1 MSKNYNKYYK
11 HEDEREETP
20 ITEETAAPI
29 AEETQTEEV
38 KEVPTEDEEERP
50 IAPPKV
56 TKIFAIV
63 TGPKKVNMR
72 FKPNKSGQVINIL
85 PPKARV
91 TVIDDS
97 KPEWWKVSYKGI
109 TGYMMSQFLKK
120 E

>member
-1 MSKNYNKYYK
+1 MSKHTNYTSYYTG
-11 HEDEREETP
+11 ENNEVEEIP
-20 ITEETAAPI
+20 IAEETAAPV
-29 AEETQTEEV
+29 AEETPSEEV
-38 KEVPTEDEEERP
+38 EEVPVKEARS
-50 IAPPKV
+50 APP
-56 TKIFAIV
+56 KIFAIV
-63 TGPKKVNMR
+63 TGPKNVNMR

-97 KPEWWKVSYKGI
+97 NPEWWKVSYKGI